1 MRQNQNFTWIAHSQ
15 NELKWITSLIPLQS
29 TKTRRIVSRPST
41 RMSTARTTWSSRRPP
56 TTGRWSSR
64 RSSTTWASPTRSST
78 TPAPS
83 RSPRGRCRRRR
94 RRQRHLGTAAAGG
107 WVGSHASSLLVIHL
121 FERWPHVRHTSGLI
135 FLQRSTWGKEGRTTR
150 TTRAELRKA
159 QNKKKDRNR
168 RIATFSCNKNFSTY
182 KQDNMEPIFILNYS
196 REKETHTT
204 QNNCRHMS
212 KTVAYT
218 AHILFY
224 LKTLLLLYTYSKQ
237 AITI

>member
-1 MRQNQNFTWIAHSQ
+1 MSAEIRTSHNFTMSQ
-15 NELKWITSLIPLQS
+15 FPFQS
-29 TKTRRIVSRPST
+29 MKTRRTASRPSMRT
-41 RMSTARTTWSSRRPP
+41 STARTTWLSRRPP
-56 TTGRWSSR
+56 TTDRSSWR
-64 RSSTTWASPTRSST
+64 RSWTTWPSPTRSST

-83 RSPRGRCRRRR
+83 RSMRGPCRPCRRLLRI
-94 RRQRHLGTAAAGG
+94 TVPGG

-224 LKTLLLLYTYSKQ
+224 LKTLLLLYTNSKQ